1 MKAAGGSSVYY
12 EPDPFTCKCYPDF
25 PDAMMSLPRFPFFPL
40 THGSPPVAMPS
51 DHAGDPTEIQS
62 CESQLYNIEACF
74 QDIVNV
80 LLTNK
85 LKIGP
90 ACCKSVSMITQV
102 RINIHLCTAPS
113 KGLNKACFVQCIHGA
128 LQTIRDFFF
137 ITKIICY
144 SECSMDCLFTFPN
157 NLFVIAL

>member
-1 MKAAGGSSVYY
+1 MFSDTLLIFLACSVLWTTQWPAMEAAGGSSLYY

-25 PDAMMSLPRFPFFPL
+25 PDATMSLPRFPFFPL

-51 DHAGDPTEIQS
+51 AHASDPTKIQS
-62 CESQLYNIEACF
+62 CESQLYNIETCF

-90 ACCKSVSMITQV
+90 ACCKSVSMITQGCLNGL
-102 RINIHLCTAPS
+102 IPPFIIDLFGPYIDQLCSAATP
-113 KGLNKACFVQCIHGA
+113 L
-128 LQTIRDFFF
+128 L
-137 ITKIICY
+137 
-144 SECSMDCLFTFPN
+144 LFT
-157 NLFVIAL
+157 

>member
-25 PDAMMSLPRFPFFPL
+25 PYATMSLPRFPFFPL

-51 DHAGDPTEIQS
+51 AHAGDPTEIKS

-90 ACCKSVSMITQV
+90 ACCKSSFKDPKAMYSNHLERPTITIYKCSILNDGKQHISVSKNV
-102 RINIHLCTAPS
+102 YLKGNGERS
-113 KGLNKACFVQCIHGA
+113 K
-128 LQTIRDFFF
+128 
-137 ITKIICY
+137 
-144 SECSMDCLFTFPN
+144 P
-157 NLFVIAL
+157 IAA